1 MKKLILS
8 ILASVSIAVSAQ
20 ELTFSE
26 AKFKMGDDPSF
37 SSVTLDDSKWETLSV
52 QKTWDAQ
59 GKRPNAATGW
69 YRFHVKITKQMLE
82 SSDMKECVQF
92 ALGGIDDADE
102 TYLNGKLIGKT
113 GQFPSDKGGYKSMWS
128 VPRIYTVKVNSD
140 IIRWDQDNVLS
151 VRCYSGG
158 EPGGMFQGPI
168 VVKVPSRVDGIVL
181 STSQSDMSTMQVK
194 IASRYTTTL
203 SGTLTLKQVDTDN
216 GEILATES
224 KKYSVNNKKSF
235 YHKVT
240 VDKRRRVKLVA
251 TFTEKKSGRSV
262 STEAVNKYIL
272 TPAAPDTPRFN
283 TTDLYGVRP
292 GSPVIFRFGVSGKKP
307 ITFSAE
313 NLPSGLSLNAENGS
327 LSGKIDKA
335 GSYTFTVKARNA
347 NGEASQRFTLRVG
360 SKIALTPP
368 MGWNSWNCWGLSVTQ
383 EKVISSAKALLEKGL
398 ADYGYAYIN
407 IDDAWEA
414 PQRNADGTIAVN
426 EKFPDMKG
434 LGECLHSQ
442 GLKFGIYSSPGDLTC
457 GGYLGSLD
465 HEKQDAET
473 YNEW

>member
-128 VPRIYTVKVNSD
+128 VPRIYTVKVYSD

-194 IASRYTTTL
+194 IASRYTTT
-203 SGTLTLKQVDTDN
+203 
-216 GEILATES
+216 
-224 KKYSVNNKKSF
+224 
-235 YHKVT
+235 
-240 VDKRRRVKLVA
+240 
-251 TFTEKKSGRSV
+251 
-262 STEAVNKYIL
+262 
-272 TPAAPDTPRFN
+272 
-283 TTDLYGVRP
+283 
-292 GSPVIFRFGVSGKKP
+292 
-307 ITFSAE
+307 
-313 NLPSGLSLNAENGS
+313 
-327 LSGKIDKA
+327 
-335 GSYTFTVKARNA
+335 
-347 NGEASQRFTLRVG
+347 
-360 SKIALTPP
+360 
-368 MGWNSWNCWGLSVTQ
+368 
-383 EKVISSAKALLEKGL
+383 
-398 ADYGYAYIN
+398 
-407 IDDAWEA
+407 
-414 PQRNADGTIAVN
+414 
-426 EKFPDMKG
+426 
-434 LGECLHSQ
+434 
-442 GLKFGIYSSPGDLTC
+442 
-457 GGYLGSLD
+457 
-465 HEKQDAET
+465 
-473 YNEW
+473 